1 LPPVWGKGGGPR
13 HDERRLHELKKM
25 VFQMS
30 DFDLVLSGT
39 LVLPTRILQGG
50 YVAVRDGK
58 IAEVGQGIAPAAR
71 ERHELG
77 EALILPGAI
86 DAQVHSLSQKDQE
99 DFIWSTRS
107 AAAGGVTTIVDM
119 PYDEGNLVCSAEAVN
134 RKVAHAGPQARVDF
148 ALYGTIDPEEGAKR
162 IREQV
167 EAGVAAFKFSTF
179 GTDAKRFPRI
189 PPALLE
195 KCFAAIAPTGLT
207 AGVHNEDD
215 EAVRAAIDKVK
226 AAGITDYRAHGLS
239 RPPLTE
245 LLAMHEIY
253 ETGAATGCPAHV
265 VHCSLG
271 RGYDIA
277 AAYRAQGF
285 EASIEACIHYLVLDE
300 ENDVKRLGG
309 KAKINPPIRPR
320 AEVEKLWR
328 HVAAGNV
335 TLVSTDHV
343 SWSENRKANP
353 DMLANA
359 SGVPGLEVM
368 LPLFVKGALER
379 GVPLTWA
386 ARLMA
391 QNPARHFRI
400 DHVKGALE
408 PGKDADIAVLL
419 PNEKTY
425 DAAATGNNVVGWSPY
440 NGIKLPWTLGATY
453 LRGKLAFDGTQV
465 VSEPGAGRFVRP
477 PVSHVIA
484 GVQ

>member
-1 LPPVWGKGGGPR
+1 
-13 HDERRLHELKKM
+13 M
-25 VFQMS
+25 A
-30 DFDLVLSGT
+30 DFDLVLKGT
-39 LVLPTRILQGG
+39 VVLADRIVEGG
-50 YVAVRDGK
+50 HVAVAGGK
-58 IAEVGQGIAPAAR
+58 VVHVGQGAMPAAK
-71 ERHELG
+71 ERHDLSG
-77 EALILPGAI
+77 ALILPGAI

-99 DFIWSTRS
+99 DFLWSTRS

-119 PYDEGNLVCSAEAVN
+119 PYDEGNLVCSADAVKI
-134 RKVAHAGPQARVDF
+134 KVDHAGPQARVDF
-148 ALYGTIDPEEGAKR
+148 ALYGTVDPEEGPAR
-162 IREQV
+162 ITEMV

-179 GTDAKRFPRI
+179 GTDPKRFPRI
-189 PPALLE
+189 PAALLE
-195 KCFAAIAPTGLT
+195 ECFRAIAPTGLT

-215 EAVRAAIDKVK
+215 EAVRAAIARVK

-245 LLAMHEIY
+245 LLASNQIY

-285 EASIEACIHYLVLDE
+285 RATIECCIHYLVLDE
-300 ENDVKRLGG
+300 ENDVARLGG

-343 SWSENRKANP
+343 SWSEDRKTNP

-368 LPLFVKGALER
+368 VPLFVKGALER
-379 GVPLTWA
+379 GIPLTRA
-386 ARLMA
+386 AELMA
-391 QNPARHFRI
+391 LNPARHFRL
-400 DHVKGALE
+400 DHAKGALE
-408 PGKDADIAVLL
+408 AGKDADITVLTPEPHL
-419 PNEKTY
+419 Y
-425 DAAATGNNVVGWSPY
+425 DAAESGHNVVGWSPY
-440 NGIKLPWTLGATY
+440 NGIRLPWRVSATY
-453 LRGKLAFDGTQV
+453 LRGKLAFDGTRV
-465 VSEPGAGRFVRP
+465 LAEPGAGAFVRP
-477 PVSHVIA
+477 LPTLVSA
-484 GVQ
+484 GSR